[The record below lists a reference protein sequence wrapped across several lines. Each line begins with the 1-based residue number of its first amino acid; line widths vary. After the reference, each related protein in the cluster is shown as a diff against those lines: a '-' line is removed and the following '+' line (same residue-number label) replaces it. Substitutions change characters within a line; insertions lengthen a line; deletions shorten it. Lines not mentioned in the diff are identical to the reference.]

1 MLERLPPSACDVRGT
16 CGVQPVF
23 TSGDKK
29 MKNIYVFILCLPLI
43 LSCKQKKQ
51 STPTYDNSWCA
62 VEMEEQYVGT
72 YLPKEFIETL
82 HNTKSYVKSMNS
94 KPNGNHIIAVEKN
107 IVYGDDDYYDQ
118 YAYPKEDVETFVF
131 ENENNEMVLIY
142 DGNKYLRISNSPDYY
157 EAMMPFVLK
166 NIFENYK
173 NINMISY
180 NKIEISNEVFKFL
193 PSIGFYEYETM
204 PELFLADSEN
214 QYACRIQKGKMELRK
229 LVENSLMT
237 SKESEG
243 VAKFFVLE
251 N

>member
-1 MLERLPPSACDVRGT
+1 
-16 CGVQPVF
+16 
-23 TSGDKK
+23 

-62 VEMEEQYVGT
+62 VEMEEQYIGT

-94 KPNGNHIIAVEKN
+94 KPNGNHIIAVKKN
-107 IVYGDDDYYDQ
+107 IVYGDDDYYD
-118 YAYPKEDVETFVF
+118 
-131 ENENNEMVLIY
+131 
-142 DGNKYLRISNSPDYY
+142 
-157 EAMMPFVLK
+157 
-166 NIFENYK
+166 
-173 NINMISY
+173 
-180 NKIEISNEVFKFL
+180 
-193 PSIGFYEYETM
+193 
-204 PELFLADSEN
+204 

-243 VAKFFVLE
+243 GAKFFVLE